1 MKEEINK
8 EIYKEKIKNFKKY
21 ECGYYLQKNGTIKY
35 FQDINYTYKRYLCIL
50 NDVLKFDGFKL
61 YVFGKNQNDIIE
73 NLLLLN
79 YLKTQNLKYIILKKK
94 TDDIIF
100 VFKEKNTD
108 TLLNILF
115 LIDLLDNN
123 QFNMNNINNINLLD
137 NSNNNNNNNDNNRL
151 INLLILL
158 SIEFFIYK
166 SKYTKI
172 TNQKVLIYLFYKIY
186 IYKIEE
192 ELNKKFNYNLNNFQ
206 NYKVLYNFLKDK
218 GYINIFYNNYGPIII
233 NNQKK
238 IHKYLFNH
246 PSFKNFKL
254 KLESNKS
261 FIKNFSEINLIDII
275 DKKLFQNFNKEY
287 IKNKFLELTKKI

>member
-1 MKEEINK
+1 MNAELSKN
-8 EIYKEKIKNFKKY
+8 IYKEKIKKFKKY

-50 NDVLKFDGFKL
+50 NDILKFDGFKL
-61 YVFGKNQNDIIE
+61 YIFGKNQNDIIE

-100 VFKEKNTD
+100 IFKEKNTD
-108 TLLNILF
+108 ALLNILF

-123 QFNMNNINNINLLD
+123 QFNIDNINLLD
-137 NSNNNNNNNDNNRL
+137 NSNSNTNNKL

-218 GYINIFYNNYGPIII
+218 GYINIFYNNYAPIII

-238 IHKYLFNH
+238 IHKYLFHH

-254 KLESNKS
+254 KFESNKS
-261 FIKNFSEINLIDII
+261 LIKNFSEINLTDMI
-275 DKKLFQNFNKEY
+275 DKKIFQNFNKVY
-287 IKNKFLELTKKI
+287 IKNKFLELTKKL

>member
-1 MKEEINK
+1 MNEELSKN
-8 EIYKEKIKNFKKY
+8 IYKERIKKFKKY

-50 NDVLKFDGFKL
+50 NDILKFDGFKL
-61 YVFGKNQNDIIE
+61 YIFGKNQDDIIE

-94 TDDIIF
+94 TDEIIF
-100 VFKEKNTD
+100 VFKEKNKD
-108 TLLNILF
+108 AILNILF
-115 LIDLLDNN
+115 LLDLLDNN
-123 QFNMNNINNINLLD
+123 NFNMNNINLLD
-137 NSNNNNNNNDNNRL
+137 NSNNFDSNKV

-192 ELNKKFNYNLNNFQ
+192 ELNKKFNYNLNNFE
-206 NYKVLYNFLKDK
+206 NYKVLYNFLKEK
-218 GYINIFYNNYGPIII
+218 GYVNIFYNIYGPIII

-246 PSFKNFKL
+246 PYLKKFKL
-254 KLESNKS
+254 KFESNKS
-261 FIKNFSEINLIDII
+261 LIKNFSEINLTDII
-275 DKKLFQNFNKEY
+275 DKKLFQNFNKVY